1 VHAAAWRHQSQ
12 WTSWP
17 FSFAGKISRAASR
30 NKDTVAAARASHAAV
45 KPVRSAARCDWT
57 KQGLVERE
65 VEIEELFHAL
75 GSRHC
80 KNEAAFSYCGGLN
93 LANSTQWL
101 CTIMFKLPNRFD

>member
-1 VHAAAWRHQSQ
+1 MAFLLCWKNIAR
-12 WTSWP
+12 
-17 FSFAGKISRAASR
+17 GKPQQGPPRG
-30 NKDTVAAARASHAAV
+30 ARTSHAAV

-57 KQGLVERE
+57 KQGFVERE